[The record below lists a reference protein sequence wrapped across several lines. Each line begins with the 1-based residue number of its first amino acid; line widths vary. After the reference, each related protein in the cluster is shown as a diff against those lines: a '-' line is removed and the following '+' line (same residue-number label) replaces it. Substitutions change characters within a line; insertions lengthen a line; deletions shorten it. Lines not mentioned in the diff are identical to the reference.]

1 MIYDVWQLATSLTW
15 TDAIITVTDPTVNC
29 GPLEFSIENLDGT
42 AIDPLVFT
50 YSPADAFNDHTF
62 TVYTEDD
69 LMEGPHDFVIKAW
82 FTNYNTNVSQKNF

>member
-1 MIYDVWQLATSLTW
+1 MIYDVWQVATSLTW
-15 TDAIITVTDPTVNC
+15 TDVIITVTDPTVNC